1 MASLPPPSFV
11 IQTENFTLRPVVR
24 DDASLALESWTE
36 DDTAVEMLNTKRRQW
51 SIAEQVAYFAKYEG
65 QRTRYLLGLF
75 PNGQKEPVGLFIV
88 KLRPDDDLMLVTHLI
103 GDQQWR
109 GTGASREASI
119 GIFDFFFNQLNF
131 KKAKANVRPAN
142 RAMQWLLLN
151 GGWRREAH
159 LTRHLRE
166 RSSGERVDILVFGIL
181 ADEWRA
187 SRTSAKTVRK
197 RNAAPQRE
205 QQGRP

>member
-1 MASLPPPSFV
+1 MANLPPPSFV
-11 IQTENFTLRPVVR
+11 IQTENFTLRPIVR
-24 DDASLALESWTE
+24 DDASAALESWTE

-51 SIAEQVAYFAKYEG
+51 SVAEQVGYFAKYEG
-65 QRTRYLLGLF
+65 QRTKYLLGLF

-119 GIFDFFFNQLNF
+119 GIFDFFFNKLNF

-142 RAMQWLLLN
+142 RSMQWLLLN

-187 SRTSAKTVRK
+187 SRESAKTVRK
-197 RNAAPQRE
+197 QKGVPQR
-205 QQGRP
+205 GPAARS

>member
-51 SIAEQVAYFAKYEG
+51 SVAEQVAYFAKYEG

-205 QQGRP
+205 HQGRP

>member
-11 IQTENFTLRPVVR
+11 IQTENFTLRPVLR
-24 DDASLALESWTE
+24 DDASAALETWTE
-36 DDTAVEMLNTKRRQW
+36 DETAVEMLNTKRRQW
-51 SIAEQVAYFAKYEG
+51 SIAEQVGYFAKYEG
-65 QRTRYLLGLF
+65 QRTKYLLGLF
-75 PNGQKEPVGLFIV
+75 PNGQKEPIGLFIV

-119 GIFDFFFNQLNF
+119 GIFDFFFNKLDF

-142 RAMQWLLLN
+142 KAMQWLLLN

-159 LTRHLRE
+159 LKRHLRE
-166 RSSGERVDILVFGIL
+166 RSSGERADILVFGIL

-187 SRTSAKTVRK
+187 NRGSAKTVRK
-197 RNAAPQRE
+197 RDRGPQAGAA
-205 QQGRP
+205 GRP

>member
-1 MASLPPPSFV
+1 MATIPPPSFT
-11 IQTENFTLRPVVR
+11 IQTENFFLRPIVR
-24 DDASLALESWTE
+24 DDASLAMESWTE
-36 DDTAVEMLNTKRRQW
+36 DDVAVEMLNTTRRQW
-51 SIAEQVAYFAKYEG
+51 SIAEQVGYFAKYDG
-65 QRTRYLLGLF
+65 QRTKYLLGLF
-75 PNGQKEPVGLFIV
+75 PNGQKEPVGFFII

-103 GDQQWR
+103 GDRQWR

-119 GIFDFFFNQLNF
+119 AIFEYFFDKLHF

-142 RAMQWLLLN
+142 RSMQWLLLN

-159 LTRHLRE
+159 LTGHLRE

-187 SRTSAKTVRK
+187 KKQSAKTVRK
-197 RNAAPQRE
+197 RDGVPRRGSAEHR
-205 QQGRP
+205 